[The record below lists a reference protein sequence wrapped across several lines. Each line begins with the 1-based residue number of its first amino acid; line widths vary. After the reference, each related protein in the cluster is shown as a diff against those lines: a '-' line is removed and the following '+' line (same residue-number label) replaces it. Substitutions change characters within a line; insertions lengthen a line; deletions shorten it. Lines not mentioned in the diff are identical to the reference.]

1 MKFEDMINNVILGDC
16 YEVNKLQQSKIKDI
30 TGQKFG
36 RLKVLYFTRSIKTR
50 GAYYMCRCDC
60 GNEIE
65 VKAIN
70 LRKGNTKSCG
80 CLKKEKLKGPKYKK
94 HGLCGTRLYRIY
106 QYMKSRCYYN
116 GDKYKKYLYQD
127 RNIIICDEWLGN
139 DGFINFYNWAMNN
152 GYQDNLTIDRIN
164 NDGNYEP
171 SNCRWATRYEQTHNR
186 RKGYKRDGHIR
197 KYRIK

>member
-1 MKFEDMINNVILGDC
+1 MKFEDMINTIQLGDC
-16 YEVNKLQQSKIKDI
+16 YELNELQKSKIKDI

-36 RLKVLYFTRSIKTR
+36 RLTVLYLTKSIKKR
-50 GAYYMCRCDC
+50 GAYYMCQCDC
-60 GNEIE
+60 GNKLE
-65 VKAIN
+65 VKATN

-80 CLKKEKLKGPKYKK
+80 CLKKEKLSKPKYKK
-94 HGLCGTRLYRIY
+94 HGLYGTRLYRIY
-106 QYMKSRCYYN
+106 QGMKNRCYYN

-127 RNIIICDEWLGN
+127 RNIIVCDEWLGDN
-139 DGFINFYNWAMNN
+139 GFINFYNWAINN

-197 KYRIK
+197 KYRIE